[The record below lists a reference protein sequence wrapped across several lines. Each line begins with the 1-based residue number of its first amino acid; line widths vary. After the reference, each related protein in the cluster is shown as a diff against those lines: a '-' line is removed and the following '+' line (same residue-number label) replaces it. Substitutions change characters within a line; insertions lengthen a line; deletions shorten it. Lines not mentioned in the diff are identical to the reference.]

1 MQPGTRSLFVYGCES
16 DLSAGAC
23 RDRQKGRTLSPL
35 FQELDYRPTPIG
47 ALSLRRRKHMA
58 TGDDVYEIIL
68 GDAFL
73 MSSLFT
79 VAEEELSNLG
89 LAATEGDELDV
100 AVGGLGLG
108 YTAKAALDCAR
119 VRSLVVVE
127 ALEAVIDWHEEGLLP
142 VGRELTAD
150 GRCRFRQGD
159 FFELVDKG
167 HGLDQARPDGRFHAI
182 LVDIDHSP
190 SNVLDP
196 TNVAFY
202 QPEGLRK
209 LAAMLHA
216 GGVFALWSNDP
227 PDEAFE
233 ASLRT
238 VFSAVESHV
247 VPFKSPFND
256 TEETNT
262 VYVARL

>member
-1 MQPGTRSLFVYGCES
+1 M
-16 DLSAGAC
+16 
-23 RDRQKGRTLSPL
+23 SPL

-47 ALSLRRRKHMA
+47 ALSLRRRRDMA
-58 TGDDVYEIIL
+58 TGNDVYEIIL

-79 VAEEELSNLG
+79 VAEEELSTLG
-89 LAATEGDELDV
+89 LAATEGDALDV

-108 YTAKAALDCAR
+108 YTAKAALDCPR
-119 VRSLVVVE
+119 LRSLVVIE

-167 HGLDQARPDGRFHAI
+167 HGLDQDHPDGRFHAI

-190 SNVLDP
+190 TNVLDP
-196 TNVAFY
+196 KNLAFY

-209 LAAMLHA
+209 LAANLHP

-227 PDEAFE
+227 PEDGFE
-233 ASLRT
+233 TALKE
-238 VFSAVESHV
+238 VFSSVESHV
-247 VPFKSPFND
+247 VPFRSPFND